1 MELLFLLSPIWR
13 QTNFNTGNKMALTE
27 RTEIDQIQVVGGWNI
42 QVRQATTI
50 ERDGQFVS
58 NSFHRWVLTPDM
70 DISDQEQKV
79 KDIANTAWT
88 PEVRQAYETFKA
100 EQAARMTP

>member
-1 MELLFLLSPIWR
+1 
-13 QTNFNTGNKMALTE
+13 MALTE
-27 RTEIDQIQVVGGWNI
+27 KIEIDQIEIVNNWHI
-42 QVRQATTI
+42 QVRQATII

-58 NSFHRWVLTPDM
+58 RSFHRWVLTPDM

-79 KDIANTAWT
+79 KDIANAAWT

-100 EQAARMTP
+100 EQANRLGVA